1 MMLWWQKNLND
12 GYSWSEFAT
21 WLTTSDKSSRKFLFR
36 FIKDKPEIIKS
47 VLEIGPGIFFDY
59 DVFFSKF
66 PQIDYYS
73 IDITPQ
79 VVNFGINK
87 GIKSNLGSIDN
98 ILYSN
103 YKFDLVYCRHVF
115 EHIPYYIEALNQ
127 MIRVSDK
134 YVVCIFFL
142 LDTDSESDTIS
153 VEEKTGLHHNIYSK
167 KKISKFLDTL
177 DFKYEWH
184 KTANDYILIIDKHYD
199 ITY

>member
-1 MMLWWQKNLND
+1 MLWWQQNLND
-12 GYSWSEFAT
+12 GYLWNEFAT
-21 WLTTSDKSSRKFLFR
+21 WLITSDKSSRKFLFR

-79 VVNFGINK
+79 VVNHGNSK
-87 GIKSNLGSIDN
+87 GVKCNLGSIEN
-98 ILYSN
+98 IRNNNYS
-103 YKFDLVYCRHVF
+103 FDLVYCRHVF
-115 EHIPYYIEALNQ
+115 EHLPYYTEALKE

-142 LDTDSESDTIS
+142 LDTSSEVDTII
-153 VEEKTGLHHNIYSK
+153 VDPKTQLHHNIYSK
-167 KKISKFLDTL
+167 EKISKYLDSL

>member
-1 MMLWWQKNLND
+1 MLWWQKNLND
-12 GYSWSEFAT
+12 GYLWNEFAT
-21 WLTTSDKSSRKFLFR
+21 WLKTSDKSSRKFLFH
-36 FIKDKPEIIKS
+36 FIKEKPLIINS

-66 PQIDYYS
+66 PQIDYHS

-79 VVNFGINK
+79 VVNYGINK
-87 GIKSNLGSIDN
+87 GAKSCLGSIDN
-98 ILYSN
+98 ISYDN

-115 EHIPYYIEALNQ
+115 EHIPYYTEALKQ

-142 LDTDSESDTIS
+142 LDTNSESDTIN
-153 VEEKTGLHHNIYSK
+153 VEEKTELHHNIYSK
-167 KKISKFLDTL
+167 KKISNLLDSL
-177 DFKYEWH
+177 NFKYEWY
-184 KTANDYILIIDKHYD
+184 KTINDHVLIIDKHYD